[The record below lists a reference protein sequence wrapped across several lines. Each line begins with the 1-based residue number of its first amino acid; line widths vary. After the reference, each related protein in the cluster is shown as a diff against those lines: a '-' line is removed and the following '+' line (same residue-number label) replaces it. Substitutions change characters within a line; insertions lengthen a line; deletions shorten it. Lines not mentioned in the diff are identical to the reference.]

1 MCYDPGC
8 LNDTP
13 DDPMSAEDIIA
24 EAYEANAREYD
35 ALADEL
41 NFGHPDTKR
50 MAAITIRMD
59 QLAALMEPAS

>member
-1 MCYDPGC
+1 MCRDPGC

-13 DDPMSAEDIIA
+13 SDPMTEEDI
-24 EAYEANAREYD
+24 YEANVREYD
-35 ALADEL
+35 MLADEL

-59 QLAALMEPAS
+59 ELAAILEPAA